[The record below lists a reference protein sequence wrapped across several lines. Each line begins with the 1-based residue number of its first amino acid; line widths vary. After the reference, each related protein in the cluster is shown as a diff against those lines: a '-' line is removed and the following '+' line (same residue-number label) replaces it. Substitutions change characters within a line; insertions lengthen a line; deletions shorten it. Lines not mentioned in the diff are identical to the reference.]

1 LKKKSDVGV
10 KDATK
15 VKTKSKEKT
24 KKGKDDEKTAKGKEV
39 DTN

>member
-1 LKKKSDVGV
+1 
-10 KDATK
+10 

-39 DTN
+39 DTNWPNPSISS